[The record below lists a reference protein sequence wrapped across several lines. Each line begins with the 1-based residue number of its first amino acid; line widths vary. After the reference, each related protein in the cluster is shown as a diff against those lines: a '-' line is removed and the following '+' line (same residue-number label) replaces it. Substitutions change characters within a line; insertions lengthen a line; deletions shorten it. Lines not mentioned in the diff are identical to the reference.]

1 MTDFSDFFHMP
12 LMVRCKNLKCGDV
25 HRSMI
30 QMDEKTFKSPGTVL
44 ENNSEQCPKCG
55 KMSTYSK
62 KDYFFRP

>member
-1 MTDFSDFFHMP
+1 MTDFSDLSHMP
-12 LMVRCKNLKCGDV
+12 LMVKCRNPKCGDV

-30 QMDEKTFKSPGTVL
+30 QVDEKTFESTVL